1 MDARYATMG
10 NLQFQLSSCLRSKK
24 MPTKRILIVDDE
36 ESIQTVVQFG
46 IQMVADWDVLIAS
59 SGPQGI
65 KTACDESPDAILLD
79 VMMPDMDGIA
89 TFKALQS
96 DPQTSQIPVI
106 FLTAKAQTS
115 ERRQFNDLG
124 VSGVITKPFN
134 SLDLPDQIVKML
146 DW

>member
-1 MDARYATMG
+1 MV
-10 NLQFQLSSCLRSKK
+10 S
-24 MPTKRILIVDDE
+24 KRILIIDDE

-46 IQMVADWDVLIAS
+46 IRMAAGWEVFTAS
-59 SGPQGI
+59 SGPKGI
-65 KTACDESPDAILLD
+65 QTAQTEQPDVILLD

-96 DPQTSQIPVI
+96 HPETEHIPVI

-115 ERRQFNDLG
+115 EKRQFHDLG

-134 SLDLPDQIVKML
+134 SLDLPDQIAKIL
-146 DW
+146 HWQLQS

>member
-1 MDARYATMG
+1 MA
-10 NLQFQLSSCLRSKK
+10 
-24 MPTKRILIVDDE
+24 KRRVLIIDDE
-36 ESIQTVVQFG
+36 ETIQTVVQFG
-46 IQMVADWDVLIAS
+46 IRMATGWDVFTAS

-65 KTACDESPDAILLD
+65 QTAQNEQPDVILLD

-96 DPQTSQIPVI
+96 HPETEHIPVI

-115 ERRQFNDLG
+115 EKRQFHDLG

-134 SLDLPDQIVKML
+134 SLDLPEQIAKIL
-146 DW
+146 HWQLQS